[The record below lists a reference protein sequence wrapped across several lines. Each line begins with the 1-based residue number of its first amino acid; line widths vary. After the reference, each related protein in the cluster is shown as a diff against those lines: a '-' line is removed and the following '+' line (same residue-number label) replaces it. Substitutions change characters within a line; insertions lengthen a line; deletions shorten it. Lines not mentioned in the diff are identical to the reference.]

1 MTASLKAWQEA
12 ADKAKA
18 DGKAAPRRPGNLN
31 PVQDQHNPTVMYNGM
46 IAPVIP
52 YGIRGVLW
60 YQGEAINGGAT
71 GYKLYPLLQSPLIRD
86 WHERWGE
93 GNFPLYICQI
103 TPLKSWPNRPD
114 TWYNNP
120 DVREAQA
127 TVLSVPDTGMAV
139 TIDIGDSINIDP
151 KDKQDVAPQVRSGD
165 RSHRPRHLSDLEP
178 GDRGAGCCPLR
189 VG

>member
-1 MTASLKAWQEA
+1 
-12 ADKAKA
+12 
-18 DGKAAPRRPGNLN
+18 
-31 PVQDQHNPTVMYNGM
+31 M